1 MYENQTH
8 EIINKRMLDAVSSS
22 VDKREGSI
30 IYDATAP
37 VSIELELMYAAID
50 WLMKNTF
57 GDTAEREFLIE
68 RAMERGLKPYKATAA
83 TVAMEVTPPG
93 TFVPM
98 KTRFSCAGVNYKVTG
113 VSPGYSRY
121 TLTCET
127 KGTVGNKTGGN
138 LTPVSYVSGLASAK
152 IVELLIPAIDDEE
165 TETFRQRY
173 LNSFAIK
180 AYGGNI
186 ADYKEKVLSIA
197 GVGGVKVYPVWDGGG
212 TVKVVFCTSEFKPP
226 AEEFVSRV
234 QEVLDPIPYHQ
245 QGVGVAPIGHY
256 VTVEGVATQTINLSA
271 LVSVKPGFVLEDVK
285 PAIVSNIQ
293 EYIAELNAGWKD
305 TQVVSVNEFT
315 NEGLIVRIAKLE
327 SRILDVTGVLD
338 VENLKI
344 NGSNRNLQLELNELA
359 VLGGLTYE

>member
-8 EIINKRMLDAVSSS
+8 EVINKRMLNAASSA
-22 VDKREGSI
+22 VDKREGSVI
-30 IYDATAP
+30 FDATKP

-50 WLMKNTF
+50 WFMKNTF

-68 RAMERGLKPYKATAA
+68 RALERGLKPRAATAA
-83 TVAMEVTPPG
+83 MVIMEVSPLG

-98 KTRFSCAGVNYKVTG
+98 QARFSCDGVNYKVTA
-113 VSPGYSRY
+113 VFPGYSRY

-127 KGTVGNKTGGN
+127 KGTTGNKTGGS
-138 LTPVSYVSGLASAK
+138 LIPVSHIPGLKSAR
-152 IVELLIPAIDDEE
+152 ITEILAPAIDDED
-165 TETFRQRY
+165 TEAFRQRY
-173 LNSFAIK
+173 LNSFAIQ

-197 GVGGVKVYPVWDGGG
+197 GVGGVKVYPVWNGGG
-212 TVKVVFCTSEFKPP
+212 TVKVVFCTSEFKTP
-226 AEEFVSRV
+226 APEFVAQV
-234 QEVLDPIPYHQ
+234 QATLDPVPRHQ

-256 VTVEGVATQTINLSA
+256 VTVVGTTNITINLSA
-271 LVSVKPGFVLEDVK
+271 LVSVKPGFALEDVK

-327 SRILDVTGVLD
+327 SRILDVAGVLD
-338 VENLKI
+338 VENLKV
-344 NGSNRNLQLELNELA
+344 NGSNRNLQLGLNELA
-359 VLGGLTYE
+359 VMGGLTYE